1 MIAWV
6 KLVSA
11 EFLWII
17 LLSFCSNCSSF
28 GLQTLSGCLL
38 CPTQYIPILFWA
50 LFYFLVPQN
59 VPNSFYIFSVPAM
72 EATTSPRIFG
82 SFYCRSFISLSTYID
97 VNRIPVL
104 QWIILFNLSSCR
116 NDFRKLCSIA
126 LLHND
131 NYFFALTKYSAIMME
146 HY

>member
-1 MIAWV
+1 MNYIVIYLFAQIV
-6 KLVSA
+6 PVLASKLFQVASCVPPNI
-11 EFLWII
+11 FL
-17 LLSFCSNCSSF
+17 SSSEHF
-28 GLQTLSGCLL
+28 FTFWYHKMFQTH
-38 CPTQYIPILFWA
+38 
-50 LFYFLVPQN
+50 
-59 VPNSFYIFSVPAM
+59 IFSVPAM
-72 EATTSPRIFG
+72 GATTSPRIFG
-82 SFYCRSFISLSTYID
+82 SLYCRSFISLSTYID

-131 NYFFALTKYSAIMME
+131 NYFFALTKYSAIMTE